1 MRPFD
6 GMDDCLKGQVRK
18 FTIIFVIAAAIFY
31 TAFQLSGIASEV
43 GTLYFR
49 YAEAMVDL
57 KMPYSGFDAEYP
69 PFAMLLILIPR
80 LFSFSPFT
88 YQIAFGAEVYLFLLA
103 GLICV
108 HRMAAC
114 YTNRPSSYSNL
125 YIVLC
130 IILLDFILDR
140 YDVLPMVMCIVA
152 LYFVK
157 TDRMNLAWV
166 MIALG
171 TVTKL
176 YPALLAPVLLIHL
189 ISKKDYSGAV
199 KGIGICLAIG
209 CLSMLPFLIADPG
222 TMFMFLTYHMDRGMQ
237 TEAVVSSF
245 LMLFGYFGMVDI
257 GYVFSYGSDNITG
270 AVPDAVAS
278 GILYVTI
285 VMIVVTYAAYA
296 YIINRRKDEDMFPMF
311 SMTCFL
317 VVMLFML
324 VGKVLSSQYLVWI
337 IPFVVIAAVLLSE
350 GTYGRSVRLFVESI
364 VLTQANMIVNYAF
377 RDAGEPF
384 SLPGILIL
392 VVRNVLLLVLLWV
405 IVRYLVVRRDPA
417 SELKLRGRDKPV
429 EE

>member
-1 MRPFD
+1 
-6 GMDDCLKGQVRK
+6 MDDCLKGQIRK
-18 FTIIFVIAAAIFY
+18 FNIIFVIAAAIFY

-49 YAEAMVDL
+49 YAEAMVDM

-80 LFSFSPFT
+80 LFSFSSFT
-88 YQIAFGAEVYLFLLA
+88 YQIAFGVEVYLFLLA

-108 HRMAAC
+108 HRMASY
-114 YTNRPSSYSNL
+114 YTDRPSVYSNL

-140 YDVLPMVMCIVA
+140 YDVLPMIMCVMA
-152 LYFVK
+152 LYFVR
-157 TDRMNLAWV
+157 TDRLNLAWV

-176 YPALLAPVLLIHL
+176 YPALLAPVLLIYL
-189 ISKKDYSGAV
+189 ISKRDYSSAL
-199 KGIGICLAIG
+199 KGIAICLAIG
-209 CLSMLPFLIADPG
+209 CASMLPFLIADPES
-222 TMFMFLTYHMDRGMQ
+222 MFMFLTYHMDRGMQ
-237 TEAVVSSF
+237 TEAIVSSF

-257 GYVFSYGSDNITG
+257 GYAFSYGSDNITG
-270 AVPDAVAS
+270 SVPDTIAG
-278 GILYVTI
+278 GILYITI
-285 VMIVVTYAAYA
+285 IMILVTYAAYA
-296 YIINRRKDEDMFPMF
+296 YMINRREEKDMFPLF

-317 VVMLFML
+317 TVMLFML
-324 VGKVLSSQYLVWI
+324 IGKVLSSQYLVWI

-350 GTYGRSVRLFVESI
+350 GAYGRSVRVFVGSI

-377 RDAGEPF
+377 RDAGDPF

-405 IVRYLVVRRDPA
+405 IVRYLIVRHDPA
-417 SELKLRGRDKPV
+417 SYPELGGCDKPV